1 MVIYMRINTNVAAI
15 VANNSLQKAEDRL
28 NQSIRRLSSGYKINS
43 SSDDPAGCA
52 ISEKLRLQ
60 LKGLSQADN
69 NASDGVSV
77 LNTAEG
83 ALSEIQNMISRMKE
97 LTVQAANDTNSESE
111 RQAIQDE
118 IENINTEI
126 NRISEDTEFN
136 SQSLINGNLKR
147 RVYSDLE
154 GVNQL
159 ECTDGFVA
167 GNYGITVTADARQ
180 AIFAGTG
187 TVSMTTADT
196 ITEEQAGTISINGYT
211 VDVSVGDTI
220 DDIMSKLVN
229 AAEVIGGKAFAVQ
242 ADATNDTKT
251 NGADYAGYVPET
263 TYNGN
268 RIMIM
273 TGDYGSSQTLTIN
286 CSNTE
291 LAGLLGFDEA
301 TTSED
306 GYTVNGS
313 DVKAEFTQDANGNR
327 VGFAN
332 SAVMSTS
339 GTKVTVKDVNNKS
352 FITDV
357 TGTPVGTT
365 FDDVNKVDHKSQTTS
380 TTTKDIVQEVTD
392 VGTMS
397 IHIGSNE
404 NQVIKLDLPEVN
416 TYTLGTEKINVMT
429 TISASTAITI
439 VDEAMSVASAA
450 RSKIGAYTN
459 RFEHTTSNLSIS
471 SENLTTSLSKMIDTD
486 MSEEMTE
493 YTSMNVLSQAA
504 TSILSQANQRPANV
518 LQLLQS

>member
-1 MVIYMRINTNVAAI
+1 MRINTNVAAI

-28 NQSIRRLSSGYKINS
+28 NQSIKRLSSGYKINS

-83 ALSEIQNMISRMKE
+83 ALSEIQSMISRMKE
-97 LTVQAANDTNSESE
+97 LTVQAANDTNSAEE
-111 RQAIQDE
+111 RKAVQDE
-118 IENINTEI
+118 INNINTEI
-126 NRISEDTEFN
+126 DRISQDTEFN
-136 SQSLINGNLKR
+136 SQSLINGNLTR

-167 GNYGITVTADARQ
+167 GNYGITITADARQ
-180 AIFAGTG
+180 AIFTGTG
-187 TVSMTTADT
+187 TVSMNVTDK
-196 ITEEQAGTISINGYT
+196 ITQEQAGKIDINGYT
-211 VDVSVGDTI
+211 VDVDAGDTI
-220 DDIMSKLVN
+220 DDIMSKIVD

-242 ADATNDTKT
+242 DGATNDTKA

-273 TGDYGSSQTLTIN
+273 TGQYGNDQSLTIK
-286 CSNTE
+286 CSNAE
-291 LAGLLGFDEA
+291 LAGLLGFDASTA
-301 TTSED
+301 TDD

-313 DVKAEFTQDANGNR
+313 DVQAEFTQDADGNR

-352 FITDV
+352 FVTDV

-365 FDDVNKVDHKSQTTS
+365 FDDVNKLDHKSQATS
-380 TTTKDIVQEVTD
+380 NTTKDIVQEVTD

-404 NQVIKLDLPEVN
+404 NQVIKLNLPAIN
-416 TYTLGTEKINVMT
+416 SYTLGTDTINVMT
-429 TISASTAITI
+429 TISASAAITT
-439 VDEAMSVASAA
+439 VDEAMSIASAA
-450 RSKIGAYTN
+450 RSKIGAYSN

-504 TSILSQANQRPANV
+504 TSILSQANQRPSNV

>member
-1 MVIYMRINTNVAAI
+1 MRINTNVAAI

-28 NQSIRRLSSGYKINS
+28 NQSIKRLSSGYKINS
-43 SSDDPAGCA
+43 SADDPAGCA

-69 NASDGVSV
+69 NASDGISV

-83 ALSEIQNMISRMKE
+83 ALSEIQSMISRMKE
-97 LTVQAANDTNSESE
+97 LTVQAANDTNSPAE
-111 RQAIQDE
+111 RKAVQDE
-118 IENINTEI
+118 INNINTEI
-126 NRISEDTEFN
+126 NRISQDTEFN
-136 SQSLINGNLKR
+136 SQALINGNLNR

-167 GNYGITVTADARQ
+167 GNYGITITADARQ
-180 AIFAGTG
+180 AIFAGNG
-187 TVSMTTADT
+187 TISMNATDK
-196 ITEEQAGTISINGYT
+196 ITQAQAGTINMNGYT
-211 VDVSVGDTI
+211 VDVSEGDTI
-220 DDIMSKLVN
+220 DDIMSKLVD

-242 ADATNDTKT
+242 AGATNDTKA

-273 TGDYGSSQTLTIN
+273 TGQYGSEQSLNIK

-291 LAGLLGFDEA
+291 LAGLLGLGAD
-301 TTSED
+301 TTTDD

-313 DVKAEFTQDANGNR
+313 DVQAEFTQDANGNR

-332 SAVMSTS
+332 SAVMSTN
-339 GTKVTVKDVNNKS
+339 GTRVTVKDVNNKS
-352 FITDV
+352 FVTDV

-365 FDDVNKVDHKSQTTS
+365 FDDVNKVDNKSQATS

-404 NQVIKLDLPEVN
+404 NQVIKLDLPAIN
-416 TYTLGTEKINVMT
+416 AYTLGTDTINVMT
-429 TISASTAITI
+429 TISASAAITT
-439 VDEAMSVASAA
+439 VDEAMSIASAA
-450 RSKIGAYTN
+450 RSKIGAYSN

-504 TSILSQANQRPANV
+504 TSILSQANQRPSNV